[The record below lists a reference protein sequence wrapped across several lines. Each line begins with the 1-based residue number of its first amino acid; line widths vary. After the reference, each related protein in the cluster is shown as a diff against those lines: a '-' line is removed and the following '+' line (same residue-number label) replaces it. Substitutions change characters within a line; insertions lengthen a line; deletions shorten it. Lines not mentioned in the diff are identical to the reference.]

1 MDVDQTYSNLIYGLL
16 EHYGIFSFNE
26 NLILQSP
33 LIAFIWASLIITWTF
48 VAFYDVN
55 IQTNNTK

>member
-16 EHYGIFSFNE
+16 EQYGIFSFNE
-26 NLILQSP
+26 NLILQFP
-33 LIAFIWASLIITWTF
+33 LITFIWASLIITWTF

-55 IQTNNTK
+55 I